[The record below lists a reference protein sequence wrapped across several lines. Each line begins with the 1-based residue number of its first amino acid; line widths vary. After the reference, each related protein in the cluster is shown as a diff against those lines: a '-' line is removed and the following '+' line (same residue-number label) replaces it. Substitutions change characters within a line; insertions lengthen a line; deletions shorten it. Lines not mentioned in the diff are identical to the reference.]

1 MSTRENIVAAL
12 VDRLRTPPAFIPIPQ
27 GLEACNI
34 HRYALRTIEADKLP
48 ALVVYRYDNKP
59 VDSFHLAGSAEDNLL
74 LYEVSIRVEVRAVGE
89 PVDQVVEEFEEYV
102 RQVVFSDAS
111 LGGLS
116 AGAREL
122 AYEVDGALLDKGYA
136 ASYISLGFLYY
147 EQPYVFPAT
156 GADLQLV
163 QVDNATLTESFTV
176 PE

>member
-1 MSTRENIVAAL
+1 MPSSLAAE
-12 VDRLRTPPAFIPIPQ
+12 R
-27 GLEACNI
+27 I
-34 HRYALRTIEADKLP
+34 HRYALRPIEVEKLP

-59 VDSFHLAGSAEDNLL
+59 VESFHLAGSAEDNLL
-74 LYEVSIRVEVRAVGE
+74 LYEVSVRVEVRAVGE
-89 PVDQVVEEFEEYV
+89 PVDQVVEPLEEYV
-102 RQVVFSDAS
+102 RKVVFIDPS

-147 EQPYVFPAT
+147 EQPYIFPDT

-163 QVDNATLTESFTV
+163 QVDNTTLTESFTV